1 MILRRIIALFID
13 IIIVTIPIL
22 LTSWFSNYNLSLILY
37 NIFVLY
43 IIHTSI
49 FIFIMKKTF
58 GEKLISIELIFLND
72 NKINKFKV
80 FIRNLIFS
88 LFLLIIIISLN
99 DMFDLVISILL
110 FIGLNIVIFLDNN
123 NNQPMTAIDFIFKSY
138 YRHV

>member
-88 LFLLIIIISLN
+88 LFLLIIIISYLPIFISTE
-99 DMFDLVISILL
+99 MKVIISDTICY
-110 FIGLNIVIFLDNN
+110 
-123 NNQPMTAIDFIFKSY
+123 MEE
-138 YRHV
+138 